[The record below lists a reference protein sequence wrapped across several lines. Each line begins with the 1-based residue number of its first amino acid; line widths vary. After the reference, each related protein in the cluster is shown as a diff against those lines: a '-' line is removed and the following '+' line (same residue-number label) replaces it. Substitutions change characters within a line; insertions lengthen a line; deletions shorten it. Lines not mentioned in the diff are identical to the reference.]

1 MSCGLPVLVTGTLLL
16 VWFSHYA
23 GNGGGKSGVVMEP
36 ANDSHAC
43 PDGDDAARGSA
54 SEAPCDGSRGGGVS
68 LVQRTL
74 HVAARQASQSG
85 IYSAPPSAA
94 GGRRPGVQ

>member
-54 SEAPCDGSRGGGVS
+54 SEAPCDGSRGGVS